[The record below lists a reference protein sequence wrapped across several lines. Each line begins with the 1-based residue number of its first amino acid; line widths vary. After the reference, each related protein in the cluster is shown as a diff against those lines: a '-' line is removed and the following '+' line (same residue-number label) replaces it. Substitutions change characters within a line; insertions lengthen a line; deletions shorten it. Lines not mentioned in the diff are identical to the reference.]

1 MRRQVYRV
9 IWSILLFMIVYLVLV
24 TTATVLAVALGWLG
38 ILLILHL
45 HNFWV
50 IILGVG
56 LIAAG
61 VSVIVFLVKFIFAVS
76 KDENSQR
83 VEISEQEQQRLFALI
98 RELTEVTGTSF
109 PKKIFL
115 SADTNACVF
124 YNSSFWSMFL
134 PIRKNLDI
142 GLGLVNSV
150 NVSEFKAVMAH
161 EFGHFSQRS
170 MKLGSFTYNVN
181 RVIHNMLYDNKGY
194 TNFLNTWG
202 RIHGVMALLAGLT
215 AKIAQGIQWILR
227 GMYGFVNKRYMGLS
241 REMEFHADAF
251 AAGVAGGNNLVS
263 ALSRI
268 EVAGSCYNTAL
279 GEANA
284 RVKQNKMS
292 RNIFAN
298 QLTIFRSVA
307 AEYELQSVN
316 GVPLVSYHSLASLGG
331 VGVGSSRINFMNQWA
346 SHPTLEERKKRLDE
360 VDLEMPADH
369 TSAWSFFDGAEVLQE
384 RATAN
389 LYQPVKF
396 EGAATFYEAD
406 QFEREYIGRKSEY
419 ALPAEYKG
427 YYEGRY
433 IETRDWDLDKAL
445 EEPAPGLSF
454 EDFFNSETGRLQAV
468 INSNKK
474 DAETARAIMEKKIA
488 VKSFDFDG
496 RKYGLKD
503 AEKVVLQLEK
513 EIAVQ
518 VERQR
523 KMDKG
528 AFLYF
533 LHRPG
538 AQQDS
543 VLINYRRWKQ
553 THVLYEAY
561 VQLVNRVLQ
570 KVRPFYSGDL
580 SLEEVNAIVSGIK
593 EKEEKELKRKYK
605 ELREAGILRTE
616 EHATFYERVERFLES
631 DYAYFADKSFVH
643 SEVDEL
649 KGLAIDVANA
659 FNRFQFKWYKKMLV
673 EQLKPSASPSTGDL
687 RATSIPH
694 RSEKP

>member
-24 TTATVLAVALGWLG
+24 AAATVLAIAFGWLG
-38 ILLILHL
+38 VLLLFSL
-45 HNFWV
+45 RNF
-50 IILGVG
+50 LGLVLGLG

-61 VSVIVFLVKFIFAVS
+61 ISVIVFLVKFVFAVT

-83 VEISEQEQQRLFALI
+83 MEISEEQQPRLFALI
-98 RELTEVTGTSF
+98 RELTAATGTSF

-115 SADTNACVF
+115 SPDVNAAVF

-134 PIRKNLDI
+134 PIRKNLEI

-150 NVSEFKAVMAH
+150 NISEFKAVMAH

-194 TNFLNTWG
+194 TNFLNSWG
-202 RIHGVMALLAGLT
+202 RIHGVMALLAKLT
-215 AKIAQGIQWILR
+215 ARIAQGIQWILR
-227 GMYGFVNKRYMGLS
+227 GMYTFINKNYMGLS

-251 AAGVAGGNNLVS
+251 AAGVAGGNNLVT

-268 EVAGSCYNTAL
+268 EIAGSCYNTAL
-279 GEANA
+279 SEANA
-284 RVKQNKMS
+284 RVRQNKVS
-292 RNIFAN
+292 RNIFSN

-307 AEYELQSVN
+307 AEYQL
-316 GVPLVSYHSLASLGG
+316 PLSQGLPVVTDRFLSSLRG
-331 VGVGSSRINFMNQWA
+331 SRINFKNQWA
-346 SHPTLEERKKRLDE
+346 SHPTLQERKKHLDE
-360 VDLEMPADH
+360 LGIGMPADH
-369 TSAWSFFDGAEVLQE
+369 TSAWSLFEDAAALQE
-384 RATAN
+384 SATN
-389 LYQPVKF
+389 KLYLPVKF
-396 EGAATFYEAD
+396 DGPVEFYDAQ
-406 QFEREYIGRKSEY
+406 QFEQQYLGRKSEY
-419 ALPAEYKG
+419 ALPPEYKG
-427 YYEGRY
+427 YYEDRY

-445 EEPAPGLSF
+445 HEPAPSLRF
-454 EDFFNSETGRLQAV
+454 EDLFNEETGQLQLM

-474 DAETARAIMEKKIA
+474 DAEIARAIKEKKIA

-496 RKYGLKD
+496 VKYAAKD
-503 AEKVVLQLEK
+503 AEKVAQQLDE

-523 KMDKG
+523 KVDKE

-538 AQQDS
+538 TSQDS
-543 VLINYRRWKQ
+543 ILLNYRRWKQ
-553 THVLYEAY
+553 THALYEEY

-570 KVRPFYSGDL
+570 KIRPFYSGGL
-580 SLEEVNAIVSGIK
+580 SLEEVNAIVSGVK
-593 EKEEKELKRKYK
+593 DKEEKELKRKYR
-605 ELREAGILRTE
+605 ELEEAGILRTE
-616 EHATFYERVERFLES
+616 ENAALYERVQVFLER
-631 DYAYFADKSFVH
+631 DYAYFMDKSFVH
-643 SEVDEL
+643 AELDEL

-659 FNRFQFKWYKKMLV
+659 FNRIQFKWYKKMLV
-673 EQLKPSASPSTGDL
+673 EQLRTSASAVTDDL
-687 RATSIPH
+687 HATSIPH
-694 RSEKP
+694 RS